1 MAMQIFSSDAMDW
14 AHIERLVRQK
24 GYASFCRRKFHENAH
39 SPRQRGGKM
48 EVGRENGMGRGGIV
62 RVGCKPAAVLENRT
76 VDGAANT
83 TMQGAAQTRGDQSV
97 MHARQAGA
105 RGDKKRCEIA
115 QK

>member
-1 MAMQIFSSDAMDW
+1 MAMQMFSSDAMDW

-24 GYASFCRRKFHENAH
+24 GCAGFCQRKFHENAH
-39 SPRQRGGKM
+39 SPRQRGGKL
-48 EVGRENGMGRGGIV
+48 EGGRGDGMGRGLIV

-97 MHARQAGA
+97 MHARQAGPS
-105 RGDKKRCEIA
+105 GNPKRSILA
-115 QK
+115 Q

>member
-1 MAMQIFSSDAMDW
+1 MNLDARDW

-24 GYASFCRRKFHENAH
+24 GRADFCRRKFHENAH

-48 EVGRENGMGRGGIV
+48 EGGREDGMGRGGKV
-62 RVGCKPAAVLENRT
+62 RGGCNSAAVLENRT

-97 MHARQAGA
+97 MHARQAGPSGA
-105 RGDKKRCEIA
+105 PKRSILA
-115 QK
+115 SK